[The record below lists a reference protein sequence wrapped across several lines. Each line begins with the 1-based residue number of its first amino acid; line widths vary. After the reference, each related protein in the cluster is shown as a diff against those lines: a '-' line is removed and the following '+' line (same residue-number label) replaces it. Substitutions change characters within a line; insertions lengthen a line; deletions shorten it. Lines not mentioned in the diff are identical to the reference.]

1 MEIPPRDSQL
11 INVFRNLLIA
21 EILLCVIGL
30 LLGIA
35 ESAYLPQPESSAESS
50 VLDGLT
56 LGVGAILLFLCLP
69 ALITAWIGL
78 FSFRSWARRLYI
90 ILQVVVICLTLPI
103 SLFHVSLDWGFTHD
117 LSGIASTISGAIIA
131 IMYLTPIAK
140 LFDPNYGRS
149 VTGIPEV

>member
-21 EILLCVIGL
+21 EILLSVVGMLLAIGE
-30 LLGIA
+30 GAAI
-35 ESAYLPQPESSAESS
+35 PQPESSAEFS
-50 VLDGLT
+50 VLDGLQ
-56 LGVGAILLFLCLP
+56 LGAGAIFLFLCLP
-69 ALITAWIGL
+69 ALIAAWIGL
-78 FSFRSWARRLYI
+78 FSFRAWARRLYF
-90 ILQVVVICLTLPI
+90 ILMVIVTCISLPI
-103 SLFHVSLDWGFTHD
+103 SFFDVSLDWGFTD
-117 LSGIASTISGAIIA
+117 VLMSISSTISGAIIA